1 MGLRR
6 KSRELAAQTLY
17 ALDFRELDPSY
28 VEYNMLNSYPEL
40 LAQLAELDKLDSS
53 AAVMDFADD
62 LVKNAIINQA
72 EIIREIDQHSEHW
85 SVENISR
92 MDRGI
97 LHIAV
102 YELMFTDT
110 PPAVVINEALE
121 IAKKYC
127 GEGAV
132 KFLNGI
138 LDSTNKELRAR
149 EAIEGFSG

>member
-1 MGLRR
+1 
-6 KSRELAAQTLY
+6 
-17 ALDFRELDPSY
+17 
-28 VEYNMLNSYPEL
+28 MLNSYPEL
-40 LAQLAELDKLDSS
+40 LQQLAEADKYQNS

-72 EIIREIDQHSEHW
+72 EIIQEIEKHSEHW
-85 SVENISR
+85 SVGNISR

-102 YELMFTDT
+102 YELLFTDT

-121 IAKKYC
+121 IAKKFC

-138 LDSTNKELRAR
+138 LDSVNKELRAR
-149 EAIEGFSG
+149 ENIEGLPG